1 MIISQFQETRR
12 FIGRLDPGQD
22 VIAGFKTICGENH
35 IQCGWI
41 TASAILRNVELLPVS
56 GDGSGFGEAEA
67 LEGTVLC
74 PGLSGNVS
82 TRDGNLDIRLY
93 ASLLSVGKAGG
104 KSVTGTGGVIEGGE
118 VLLCEFTILAVED
131 ATLVRQSDDGFG
143 SWQQLQTPFDYDM
156 ASVVPRHP
164 SGPLARPTPAPI
176 YQSADEDEATELII
190 LEMKVGD
197 FVDHPRFGVCKI
209 VHAPVDEKLSIRLPT
224 GKHVDLHLGVMR
236 VLPPKQAGGRKIFQV
251 EVKRKG

>member
-22 VIAGFKTICGENH
+22 VIAGFKTVSSENH

-41 TASAILRNVELLPVS
+41 TASAILRNVELMPVS
-56 GDGSGFGEAEA
+56 SDGTGLGEAVA
-67 LEGTVLC
+67 MEGTVFC
-74 PGLSGNVS
+74 PTVSGNVS
-82 TRDGNLDIRLY
+82 SQDGNLDIRLY
-93 ASLLSVGKAGG
+93 ASLLSVGKAG
-104 KSVTGTGGVIEGGE
+104 KTKTGTGGVIVGGE
-118 VLLCEFTILAVED
+118 ILLCEFTLLAVED
-131 ATLVRQSDDGFG
+131 ATLVRQSDEGFG
-143 SWQQLQTPFDYDM
+143 SWRQLQTPFDYDL
-156 ASVVPRHP
+156 APVVPRHP
-164 SGPLARPTPAPI
+164 SGPLTRPTPAPI